1 MCLRRGAGLP
11 QNAADDIEIEATRG
25 EETLL
30 ARALGRVSR
39 RLAVTALPE
48 RPGAIELGTAHFGQ
62 ALPHQGIGQAFGL
75 QQLLK
80 PALAAA
86 RDLAVEQ
93 GGGGALIAEQ
103 PCSGELVEHAGDVS
117 RARLRC
123 RWRGLMCRE
132 LMRRGLR
139 LRPSGCWR
147 SRSLLC
153 LCPRPRLC
161 LCL

>member
-11 QNAADDIEIEATRG
+11 QNAADDIEIEASRG

-39 RLAVTALPE
+39 RLAVTALPQ

-75 QQLLK
+75 QQLLE

-86 RDLAVEQ
+86 RGLAVEQ
-93 GGGGALIAEQ
+93 GGDSALIAEQ
-103 PCSGELVEHAGDVS
+103 PGGGELVEHAGDVS
-117 RARLRC
+117 RGRLRC
-123 RWRGLMCRE
+123 RWRGPMGRAQLC
-132 LMRRGLR
+132 RGLR
-139 LRPSGCWR
+139 LHPSGCGR
-147 SRSLLC
+147 SRSRLC

-161 LCL
+161 L